1 MARNAEKD
9 QELRKERCQQILA
22 AAVELFV
29 KKGVSATKISDIA
42 AKAGISH
49 GLVYNYFRSKD
60 EIYLSLLETNL
71 NSFQWLLDEALAE
84 PLPAYDKLLRVLER
98 LYVWPWEEAKF
109 HHLFMEQLLVS
120 DSVSEELQ
128 QSVIAKSTESL
139 NRVAALFSEA
149 QADGLLMEG
158 DPRELAFYLLTLAQ
172 ATQIAKSRGLQLGRE
187 DSPDHIMTFF
197 LRKK

>member
-1 MARNAEKD
+1 MARNVEKD

-29 KKGVSATKISDIA
+29 KKGVAATKISDIA

-49 GLVYNYFRSKD
+49 GLVYNYFRSKE

-84 PLPAYDKLLRVLER
+84 PLSAYDKLLRVLDR
-98 LYVWPWEEAKF
+98 LYAWRWEEAKF
-109 HHLFMEQLLVS
+109 HHLFMEQLMMS

-128 QSVIAKSTESL
+128 QSVQVKSLESL
-139 NRVAALFSEA
+139 DRVAALFSEA
-149 QADGLLMEG
+149 QADGMLREG

-172 ATQIAKSRGLQLGRE
+172 ASLIAESRGLQFRSE
-187 DSPDHIMTFF
+187 HSPHHVMRFF
-197 LRKK
+197 LKQP